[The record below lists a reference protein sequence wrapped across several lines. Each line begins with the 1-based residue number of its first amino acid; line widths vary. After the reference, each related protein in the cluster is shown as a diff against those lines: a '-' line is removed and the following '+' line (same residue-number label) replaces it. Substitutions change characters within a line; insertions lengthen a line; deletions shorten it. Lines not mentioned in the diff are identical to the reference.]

1 MFPAAKFSIRDAWSL
16 LCDRLGVK
24 DDMAPKD
31 YVRFLALGVFVI
43 ITNGGCNW
51 LSGEESAEDD
61 LLSFA
66 DALTEGDQK
75 SENAGPTKLTLN
87 LNEGDRFPL
96 IKTVQQEVSQT
107 SLQGVSKSTSEVEL
121 YFAITVEE
129 IRDDQKRLGVT
140 YSRVKYSHNLEGET
154 VRYDSNKPTGSI
166 PQAALPYHGMVNN
179 GFSFWIGP
187 DNQIIDIV
195 NFNDFLQNCLRDVPH
210 DQRDNLMQTLLASS
224 SQDGIANF
232 VDDSIALLP
241 YDATSPDK
249 GSTVSVG
256 DHWQRE
262 RTVPQPLPMKV
273 SHTYTLKSV
282 NDSVAEIDVIGT
294 ISPTAATTA
303 DASGQQAVQ
312 VAVRDGN
319 MYGTCKIDVA
329 TGLPIQSQIDQY
341 INMNVTMKGGISFD
355 QRKRTL
361 TTVRAF
367 PQQVL
372 DGTETASSS
381 ADTNLQ

>member
-1 MFPAAKFSIRDAWSL
+1 MASRIQLHFFIFAILVFAANS
-16 LCDRLGVK
+16 
-24 DDMAPKD
+24 
-31 YVRFLALGVFVI
+31 
-43 ITNGGCNW
+43 GCNW
-51 LSGEESAEDD
+51 FSGEDSSGDE

-66 DALTEGDQK
+66 EALIEDDK
-75 SENAGPTKLTLN
+75 APENAGPTKLTLN
-87 LNEGDRFPL
+87 LKEGDRFPL

-107 SLQGVSKSTSEVEL
+107 SLQGVTKSTSEVEL
-121 YFAITVEE
+121 YFAITIEE
-129 IRDDQKRLGVT
+129 VRDDQKRLGVT

-154 VRYDSNKPTGSI
+154 VRYDSSKPTSSI

-187 DNQIIDIV
+187 DNQIIDLV
-195 NFNDFLQNCLRDVPH
+195 DFNDFLQNCLRDVPL
-210 DQRDNLMQTLLASS
+210 DQRDQLMQTLMASS

-241 YDATSPDK
+241 YDATSPDN

-294 ISPTAATTA
+294 ISPTAAAAA
-303 DASGQQAVQ
+303 DSTGQQSVQ
-312 VAVRDGN
+312 VAIRDGN

-341 INMNVTMKGGISFD
+341 INMNVTMQGGISFD

-372 DGTETASSS
+372 DGTETAANTSS
-381 ADTNLQ
+381 TRIE